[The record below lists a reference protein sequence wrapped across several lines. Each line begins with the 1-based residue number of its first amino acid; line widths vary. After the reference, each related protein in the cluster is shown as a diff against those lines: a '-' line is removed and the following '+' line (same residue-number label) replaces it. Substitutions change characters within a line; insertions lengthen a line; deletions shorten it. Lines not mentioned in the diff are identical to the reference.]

1 MIVAVPITVLIT
13 TLKVV
18 AATARREPA
27 PPAGEVTVLRTYVRA
42 FLATIV
48 AIHVVVT
55 VCLTTF
61 FLCIFHIGLYVL
73 FCLLFNGFSAPPIYD
88 VYYFL

>member
-13 TLKVV
+13 TFKVV

-27 PPAGEVTVLRTYVRA
+27 PPAGEVTALRTYVRA

-55 VCLTTF
+55 VC
-61 FLCIFHIGLYVL
+61 
-73 FCLLFNGFSAPPIYD
+73 
-88 VYYFL
+88 